1 MAAPVPNSDDMTKQR
16 EDQREFVTAL
26 ARGLDVIRA
35 FDRTADALS
44 MSEVAERTGLAR
56 ATARRLLFTLEQLGY
71 VRNERRKFSLTPR
84 VLNLGYAYLSSK
96 PIAELALPTM
106 EHVVETLGES
116 CSMSVLDGDD
126 VVYIARVPPKHLM
139 TIPVNV
145 GSRLPA
151 YATSTGRVLL
161 AELPDDQLS
170 RYLAKVQIKRF
181 TEHTVT
187 AQKLPAVIRAA
198 REQGYALAD
207 QELEE
212 GLRALAVPIRSRNGT
227 VIASLNISAHAMR
240 ATKAEM
246 LKSFLPV
253 LTKAA
258 DEIAGIA

>member
-1 MAAPVPNSDDMTKQR
+1 MAGAFPQSDEMSKQH

-26 ARGLDVIRA
+26 ARGLDVIRT
-35 FDRTADALS
+35 FDKSAEALS
-44 MSEVAERTGLAR
+44 LSEVAQRTGLAR
-56 ATARRLLFTLEQLGY
+56 ATARRLLFTLERLGY
-71 VRNERRKFSLTPR
+71 VRNEGRQFSLTAR
-84 VLNLGYAYLSSK
+84 VLNLGYSYLSSK

-106 EHVVETLGES
+106 RHVVETLEES
-116 CSMSVLDGDD
+116 CSMSVLDSDD

-161 AELPDDQLS
+161 AALPDDHLT

-181 TEHTVT
+181 TKHTVT
-187 AQKLPAVIRAA
+187 VQKLPAIIRAT

-212 GLRALAVPIRSRNGT
+212 GLRALAVPIRLRNGA
-227 VIASLNISAHAMR
+227 VVASLNISAHAMR
-240 ATKAEM
+240 ATKAQM

-253 LTKAA
+253 LKRAA
-258 DEIAGIA
+258 EEIAGTT